1 MKRRVLFLCTGN
13 SCRSQMA
20 EAVVNARM
28 GDEWEAVSAGTHP
41 KGFVHPM
48 TLRVLA
54 EIGIAHSSRI
64 FMRRLSL

>member
-1 MKRRVLFLCTGN
+1 
-13 SCRSQMA
+13 MA